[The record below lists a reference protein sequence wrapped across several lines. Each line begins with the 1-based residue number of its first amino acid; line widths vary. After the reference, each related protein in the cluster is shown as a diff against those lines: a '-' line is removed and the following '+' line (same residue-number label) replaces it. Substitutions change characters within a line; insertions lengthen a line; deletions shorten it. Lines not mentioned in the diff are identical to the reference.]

1 MRLPAPGAALGVSG
15 GDVPPGHERPGPS
28 AAPSL
33 TGGRSHGVGLCAF
46 EALPLECSALGCAGR
61 WE

>member
-46 EALPLECSALGCAGR
+46 EALPLECSALG
-61 WE
+61 